1 MALLAAIG
9 RDGALVAQVG
19 AALAGAHD
27 VVWAPSWPALLRL
40 VRERPV
46 SGCVVD
52 VGAVPGDGL
61 SEVVLFR
68 AAYPRTGL
76 VVLGS
81 FRRHPGDLFRL
92 GRSGVSGVVLLGI
105 DDAGVHLRGAVSAS
119 LRGGVVSRVLREVSG
134 RVPRRE
140 LVALHLALDGVH
152 RAWSA
157 DVFAERIGVT
167 RPVLSERF
175 RRVGLP
181 SVGRLLLWA
190 RVLHGAQWLT
200 EAGRT
205 AESVS
210 RQLEYS
216 SGAAFRRALRLC
228 TGATPT
234 EVIARN
240 GLEFAL
246 GRFVEEVRLRMPPL
260 WCGVRVVA

>member
-1 MALLAAIG
+1 MALLAAMG
-9 RDGALVAQVG
+9 RDRGLVARVG
-19 AALAGAHD
+19 AALAGAHE
-27 VVWAPSWPALLRL
+27 VVWAPSWPAFLRV

-52 VGAVPGDGL
+52 LGALPGDGL

-81 FRRHPGDLFRL
+81 FGRRPGDLFRL

-105 DDAGVHLRGAVSAS
+105 DDPGVQLRAAVSAS

-140 LVALHLALDGVH
+140 LVALQLALDGVH
-152 RAWSA
+152 RRWSA
-157 DVFAERIGVT
+157 DVFAEQVGLT

-175 RRVGLP
+175 HRVGLP
-181 SVGRLLLWA
+181 SVGRLLLWV
-190 RVLHGAQWLT
+190 RVLHGALWLT
-200 EAGRT
+200 EPGRT

-234 EVIARN
+234 EVIAGN

-246 GRFVEEVRLRMPPL
+246 ARFLDEVRPRMPAGWSGL
-260 WCGVRVVA
+260 RVVA